1 MRSRGVSES
10 QLETGS
16 PRPMIGQF
24 NGFFL
29 FSSEEYLYM
38 SFSLHWFVFVYFH
51 HYHDALF
58 SKSKKSL
65 TNHNS
70 SVLCKFKTTNKVFS
84 LFAFVT
90 NVSDGSQ
97 GC

>member
-16 PRPMIGQF
+16 SRPMIVQF

-29 FSSEEYLYM
+29 FSSEEYLHM
-38 SFSLHWFVFVYFH
+38 SFSLHWFVFAYFH

-58 SKSKKSL
+58 SKSKKIINNTQFIS
-65 TNHNS
+65 
-70 SVLCKFKTTNKVFS
+70 
-84 LFAFVT
+84 AM
-90 NVSDGSQ
+90 Q
-97 GC
+97 I